1 MRGALAALLVVVV
14 TAVTHVAHYLPRLPE
29 RVATHFNGA
38 GAANGWMTRQ
48 GFAQFDAAMGG
59 FVLLVIVG
67 VAFLIRV
74 LPASLI
80 NIPHRDHWLAPERR
94 RQTADKIFAH
104 MLWLACIVVAFLMGI
119 NHLTFLANM
128 SRGGPVHLPGAAFVG
143 LLVAFLAA
151 MGGWV
156 AALYFMFPRPAAER

>member
-14 TAVTHVAHYLPRLPE
+14 AAVTHAAHYLPKLPE
-29 RVATHFNGA
+29 RVATHFNTA
-38 GAANGWMTRQ
+38 GAPNGWMTRD
-48 GFAQFDAAMGG
+48 GFARFDASMGA
-59 FVLLVIVG
+59 FVLLVILG
-67 VAFLIRV
+67 VALLIRV

-104 MLWLACIVVAFLMGI
+104 MLWLAGIVVAFLMGI
-119 NHLTFLANM
+119 NHLTFLANL
-128 SRGGPVHLPGAAFVG
+128 GGGHLSGPGLVG
-143 LLVAFLAA
+143 LVVAFLAA

-156 AALYFMFPRPAAER
+156 AILYFMFPRPQPGR